1 MIIKQVINNN
11 VVFVSDDRG
20 QELVLMGKG
29 IGFGKKSG
37 ERAEEDKI
45 EKMFTRFDG
54 KQISNFKR
62 LAEEIPYEYMHM
74 TKEIV
79 EYAQLSLGKELD
91 ENIYIAL
98 MDHLSF
104 AVSRLRQGL
113 LLKATMLWE
122 IKHYYNHEYRI
133 GVEAIE
139 IVKRYTGLNMPI
151 DEAGFIAMH
160 ILNAELNLDMGLSN
174 TMLRIIQDVLNIIKY
189 HFQIV
194 IDEDSLDYERFIT
207 HLKFFVQRT
216 MHDQKS
222 KMWDRELMKMIQSQY
237 SDAYACAKKVAE
249 YILKTTPFNVPEE
262 EMMYL
267 TVHIQRLN
275 HASQKIADIKEGQ

>member
-11 VVFVSDDRG
+11 VIFVTDDRG
-20 QELVLMGKG
+20 RELILMGKG
-29 IGFGKKSG
+29 IGFKKSAG
-37 ERAEEDKI
+37 EQAETEKV
-45 EKMFTRFDG
+45 EKMFARFDG
-54 KQISNFKR
+54 KQISNFKQ

-98 MDHLSF
+98 MDHLNF
-104 AVSRLRQGL
+104 AVNRIRQGV

-133 GVEAIE
+133 GMEAID
-139 IVKRYTGLNMPI
+139 IIKRYTGLDMPV

-160 ILNAELNLDMGLSN
+160 ILNAEMNLDMGLSN
-174 TMLRIIQDVLNIIKY
+174 TMTKIIQDVLNIVKY
-189 HFQIV
+189 HFQI
-194 IDEDSLDYERFIT
+194 IINEESLDYERFIT

-216 MHDQKS
+216 MHDQES
-222 KMWDRELMKMIQSQY
+222 KVWEKGLMDMIRTQY
-237 SDAYACAKKVAE
+237 SEAYACAEKVAE
-249 YILKTTPFNVPEE
+249 YIIKTTPYDVPEE
-262 EMMYL
+262 EMVYL
-267 TVHIQRLN
+267 TVHIQRLSQ
-275 HASQKIADIKEGQ
+275 ASEKVLK

>member
-11 VVFVSDDRG
+11 VVFVGNDRG
-20 QELVLMGKG
+20 QELVLMGRG
-29 IGFGKKSG
+29 IGFGKKAG
-37 ERAEEDKI
+37 EQAEEDKI
-45 EKMFTRFDG
+45 EKMFARFDG

-79 EYAQLSLGKELD
+79 EYAQLLLGKELD

-98 MDHLSF
+98 MDHLNF
-104 AVSRLRQGL
+104 AVSRIRQGL

-122 IKHYYNHEYRI
+122 IKHYYNREYRI
-133 GVEAIE
+133 GVEAID
-139 IVKRYTGLNMPI
+139 IIKRYTGLDMPI

-174 TMLRIIQDVLNIIKY
+174 TMTKIIQDVLNIIKY
-189 HFQIV
+189 HFHIV
-194 IDEDSLDYERFIT
+194 IDEESLDYERFIT

-216 MHDQKS
+216 MHDQES
-222 KMWDRELMKMIQSQY
+222 KVWDKHLMDMIRNQY
-237 SDAYACAKKVAE
+237 SDAYGCAEKVAE
-249 YILKTTPFNVPEE
+249 YILKTTPYDVPEE
-262 EMMYL
+262 EMVYL

-275 HASQKIADIKEGQ
+275 QASRKITNTEETP

>member
-37 ERAEEDKI
+37 ERAFCSEP
-45 EKMFTRFDG
+45 T
-54 KQISNFKR
+54 
-62 LAEEIPYEYMHM
+62 PP
-74 TKEIV
+74 
-79 EYAQLSLGKELD
+79 
-91 ENIYIAL
+91 
-98 MDHLSF
+98 
-104 AVSRLRQGL
+104 
-113 LLKATMLWE
+113 W
-122 IKHYYNHEYRI
+122 
-133 GVEAIE
+133 
-139 IVKRYTGLNMPI
+139 
-151 DEAGFIAMH
+151 
-160 ILNAELNLDMGLSN
+160 
-174 TMLRIIQDVLNIIKY
+174 
-189 HFQIV
+189 
-194 IDEDSLDYERFIT
+194 
-207 HLKFFVQRT
+207 RT

-249 YILKTTPFNVPEE
+249 YILKTTPFDVPEE

>member
-1 MIIKQVINNN
+1 
-11 VVFVSDDRG
+11 
-20 QELVLMGKG
+20 MGKG

-249 YILKTTPFNVPEE
+249 YILKTTPFDVPEE

>member
-1 MIIKQVINNN
+1 
-11 VVFVSDDRG
+11 
-20 QELVLMGKG
+20 MGKG

-45 EKMFTRFDG
+45 EKMFTRFGG

-249 YILKTTPFNVPEE
+249 YILKTTPFDVPEE